1 MRRTP
6 MILGIVFLV
15 LAAVVFL
22 FGTGIRVLYSGGF
35 FVMLGI
41 VLLLNAKRSAH
52 NSKS

>member
-1 MRRTP
+1 MRKAP

-15 LAAVVFL
+15 LAVAVFL
-22 FGTGIRVLYSGGF
+22 FGTGMRVLYSGGF
-35 FVMLGI
+35 FVLLGI